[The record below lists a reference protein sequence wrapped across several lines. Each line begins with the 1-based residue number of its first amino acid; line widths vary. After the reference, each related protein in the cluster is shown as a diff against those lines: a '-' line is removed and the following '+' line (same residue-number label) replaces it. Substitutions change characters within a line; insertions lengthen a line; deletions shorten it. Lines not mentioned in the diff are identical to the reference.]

1 MRVGNAETSDGGR
14 QVFGAV
20 AKSNTAI
27 TALIRRTLHTV
38 GRTGDTEMTAL
49 IDGCPG
55 LRSILTDA
63 GVASPPI
70 LDWFHLSMRLQH
82 AKQAAEGLPAA
93 WFKSAISR

>member
-1 MRVGNAETSDGGR
+1 MRVGKAETSDGGP

-20 AKSNTAI
+20 AISNTDI
-27 TALIRRTLHTV
+27 TALIRRTLHAV

-55 LRSILTDA
+55 LRSNLTPA
-63 GVASPPI
+63 GVARPPI
-70 LDWFHLSMRLQH
+70 LDWFHLSTSFQH
-82 AKQAAEGLPAA
+82 VKQAAGGLPAA